1 MNRYLID
8 IYTDGSC
15 HTFHGIGAWA
25 AIILAEHK
33 KIEIK
38 GEAQN
43 TTHNRM
49 ELLAVIKAISF
60 AAENFKDAALA
71 IYTDSQYVFRIPE
84 RKEKLKQHHFQTKK
98 GNPVQNSDLVQTL
111 IGQFETCQIEFKKI
125 KAHQKQLTANPDIHS
140 SYNSEVDKLVR
151 RMVRDAVK
159 IVRDNSSFWE

>member
-1 MNRYLID
+1 LNRYLID

-15 HTFHGIGAWA
+15 HTIHGIGAWA
-25 AIILAEHK
+25 AIILAGHK
-33 KIEIK
+33 KTQIK

-60 AAENFKDAALA
+60 AVENYKDAALV

-98 GNPVQNSDLVQTL
+98 GNLIQNSDLVQTL
-111 IGQFETCQIEFKKI
+111 IDQIESYNIEFKKI
-125 KAHQKQLTANPDIHS
+125 KAHQKQLTANPDIHAS
-140 SYNSEVDKLVR
+140 CNSLVDKLVR
-151 RMVRDAVK
+151 RMVRDAVN
-159 IVRDNSSFWE
+159 IVERQTPGF